1 MQVTLRCI
9 RCGSEKFDVKPNQQL
24 KHGDKIRCLSCGKI
38 SDFTEMMKKAVECAT
53 EEYVRNN
60 RASIVAGASPVTDPK
75 EIEMAEKLKNS
86 GS

>member
-24 KHGDKIRCLSCGKI
+24 KQGDKIRCLSCGKI
-38 SDFTEMMKKAVECAT
+38 SDFTEMMRKAVESAT

-60 RASIVAGASPVTDPK
+60 RASIVAGATPVTDPK
-75 EIEMAEKLKNS
+75 EVEMAEKLKRR